1 MCSWAFFTRSLC
13 GQIEAR
19 FTGAEVVFASD
30 AEGMFVR
37 LRGTAVQPYS
47 SVWGFGM
54 IEVVGFVVVWS
65 LRTRIAGNEVDGDK
79 FFYWESSVLRAGD
92 SLLIQLASRLMSVDE
107 DEVKAAR
114 AEEWSEAVSALGI
127 CN

>member
-92 SLLIQLASRLMSVDE
+92 RLLIQL
-107 DEVKAAR
+107 
-114 AEEWSEAVSALGI
+114 
-127 CN
+127 